1 MEQFIISPDVPA
13 LSVSQLSVN
22 YDTLQV
28 LWDINFIIPH
38 GKMVGI
44 IGPNGAGKSSL
55 LKALLGMI
63 DPLSGK
69 VEFFGQSFKKA
80 RGKIAYVPQ
89 RSEIDWDFP
98 ITAIEVVMMGLYAKK
113 SFFSWYGSKG
123 KVSALAALDKV
134 GMASFANRQISQL
147 SGGQQQ
153 RVFIARALLQDADI
167 YFMDEPFTGV
177 DMATEQSMIQLLRDL
192 RDAGKTLLLVHHD
205 LNTVSEYFDWIIMLN
220 TSLIACGPVDTV
232 YTPLSLTDTY
242 GKESA
247 LFAEAMKLSVKRTSG
262 LK

>member
-1 MEQFIISPDVPA
+1 
-13 LSVSQLSVN
+13 
-22 YDTLQV
+22 
-28 LWDINFIIPH
+28 
-38 GKMVGI
+38 
-44 IGPNGAGKSSL
+44 
-55 LKALLGMI
+55 
-63 DPLSGK
+63 
-69 VEFFGQSFKKA
+69 
-80 RGKIAYVPQ
+80 
-89 RSEIDWDFP
+89 
-98 ITAIEVVMMGLYAKK
+98 
-113 SFFSWYGSKG
+113 
-123 KVSALAALDKV
+123 
-134 GMASFANRQISQL
+134 MASFANRQISQL

-247 LFAEAMKLSVKRTSG
+247 LLAEAMKLSVKRTSG